1 VAKQVSFCDRAWLRL
16 GRVIGYVYDGNG
28 EVFPAVVQAFSIA
41 RIAPSTR
48 YRVER
53 LYLRFC
59 LLSTVQRQL
68 KPLSELHS

>member
-1 VAKQVSFCDRAWLRL
+1 LPALPLSGVVAKQVSFCDRAWLRL

-48 YRVER
+48 YRIGLVTVE
-53 LYLRFC
+53 
-59 LLSTVQRQL
+59 TAQ
-68 KPLSELHS
+68 E